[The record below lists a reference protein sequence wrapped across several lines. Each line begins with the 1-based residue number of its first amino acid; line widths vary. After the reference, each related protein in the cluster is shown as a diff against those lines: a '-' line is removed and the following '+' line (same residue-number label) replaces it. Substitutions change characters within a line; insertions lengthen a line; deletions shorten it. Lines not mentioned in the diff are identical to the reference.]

1 MSHDCSSPTAADA
14 AVAETDVAAAAEM
27 DLRSA
32 QHHFDAAEI
41 RLTLFDLTA
50 VVAFVVAAAAVVV
63 VAAVMFA
70 VVAAEPA
77 PHSLLSQCS

>member
-14 AVAETDVAAAAEM
+14 AVAETDVAAERT
-27 DLRSA
+27 LRSA

-50 VVAFVVAAAAVVV
+50 VVAVVAAAAVVV
-63 VAAVMFA
+63 AVMFV

>member
-27 DLRSA
+27 ALRSA

-50 VVAFVVAAAAVVV
+50 VVAFVVAAAAVV
-63 VAAVMFA
+63 AAVMFA

>member
-14 AVAETDVAAAAEM
+14 AVAETEVAAERT
-27 DLRSA
+27 LRSA

-50 VVAFVVAAAAVVV
+50 VVAFVVAAAAVV
-63 VAAVMFA
+63 AAVMFA

>member
-27 DLRSA
+27 ALRSA

-50 VVAFVVAAAAVVV
+50 VVAFVVAAAV

>member
-27 DLRSA
+27 TLRSA
-32 QHHFDAAEI
+32 QHHFVAAEI

-50 VVAFVVAAAAVVV
+50 VVVVVAAAAAVVV
-63 VAAVMFA
+63 AVMFV